1 MPTGIIALGDM
12 SSPRQNSEL
21 KRLSII
27 ELFCI
32 CSPGVFCF
40 QDLKICYLYHH
51 LAQEVVIFVTERK
64 GHLPDH
70 TGYFLKSK
78 VRATSHCLS
87 VMLDIRI
94 NAMSSSNTGAL
105 RS

>member
-32 CSPGVFCF
+32 YSPGVFCF
-40 QDLKICYLYHH
+40 QDLKICYLYHN

-70 TGYFLKSK
+70 TGYFLKFK
-78 VRATSHCLS
+78 VRATSHLNLFLICLS
-87 VMLDIRI
+87 C
-94 NAMSSSNTGAL
+94 
-105 RS
+105 